1 MIARRKTYDDAELAP
16 ESGDGSAVRDA
27 QLLAHRDAGMALV
40 ALARDAWPT
49 IAVSDDL
56 LFDALL
62 QRARTEGGHLDP
74 DLLGRLQAADLLLA
88 LGVAAGDPSAVEALV
103 TLLRQHVPSWVQ
115 RLPVEADEVTQ
126 RLLERLV
133 RATPENEAIIE
144 RYEARVP
151 LLGWLRVVASR
162 IAVDITR
169 SEGRAS
175 QREARFEAGLAAA
188 TEDPELERLRARY
201 GEAFRTAA
209 REALPTLPAR
219 ARTLLLLHYV
229 EGVTVDAI
237 AVMYD
242 VHRVTL
248 SRWIAAARGDL
259 EREILRRFRETAQLT
274 ADECAS
280 VLRALGSNLSISLGG
295 LTRE

>member
-1 MIARRKTYDDAELAP
+1 MVARVGKLEESDEESSATYLRGTHSLLRDGDPAASIAR
-16 ESGDGSAVRDA
+16 S
-27 QLLAHRDAGMALV
+27 QLVTARAAWPSIGVANEVLLDALV
-40 ALARDAWPT
+40 HR
-49 IAVSDDL
+49 S
-56 LFDALL
+56 
-62 QRARTEGGHLDP
+62 GGDSE
-74 DLLGRLQAADLLLA
+74 LLGRLQAADLLLA
-88 LGVAAGDPSAVEALV
+88 LGVAGGDQTAIEALV
-103 TLLRQHVPSWVQ
+103 TLLRQHVPVWVQ

-126 RLLERLV
+126 RLLERLL
-133 RATPENEAIIE
+133 RASPESEVIIE

-151 LLGWLRVVASR
+151 LLGWLRVVATR
-162 IAVDITR
+162 IAVDVAR

-175 QREARFEAGLAAA
+175 QREARFEAGLVAA

-209 REALPTLPAR
+209 REALPTLTAR

-229 EGVTVDAI
+229 EGVTVDSI
-237 AVMYD
+237 AVMYG

-248 SRWIAAARGDL
+248 SRWLAAARGDL
-259 EREILRRFRETAQLT
+259 EREILRRFRETAQLS

-295 LTRE
+295 LKRE